1 MPPAMSVISDQAIT
15 EAYEDVRND
24 NTPTDWMLMQYVDD
38 KTDKLMVGSEVNG
51 VSVNEHI
58 RPTQLFQFSSE
69 EKVLYITSLPNQIAT
84 CTYDPF
90 IDTGAGGLAEFKS
103 QLSNDKAAF
112 GYIRLVLTNDGLSKR
127 AKFLLVT
134 WVPPGVKVMRKAK
147 VSVHI
152 SDVKQVIKVYSV
164 EVSGSQMDELRE
176 DDILLKAKKAMGANY
191 GMFLFDLYLKPTS
204 EV

>member
-1 MPPAMSVISDQAIT
+1 MSTVADPAIA

-24 NTPTDWMLMQYVDD
+24 STPTDWLLVEYVDD
-38 KTDKLMVGSEVNG
+38 KTDKLKLAAKG
-51 VSVNEHI
+51 
-58 RPTQLFQFSSE
+58 T
-69 EKVLYITSLPNQIAT
+69 
-84 CTYDPF
+84 
-90 IDTGAGGLAEFKS
+90 GGLAEFKS
-103 QLSNDKAAF
+103 RLTNDKAAF
-112 GYIRLVLTNDGLSKR
+112 GYVRLVLSNDGLSKR

-152 SDVKQVIKVYSV
+152 SDVKQVIKVFSV

-191 GMFLFDLYLKPTS
+191 DRQASNYVSAHIHLHPGIIRDD
-204 EV
+204 